1 MFSQLHHLYQKTTE
15 VKNIKTP
22 NQIKIIFYLPPPCLF
37 VILNATH
44 EKQAHN
50 LVFSVA
56 KRIGKGASLFK
67 SIISGISSKVDQLG
81 GSFIYFK

>member
-1 MFSQLHHLYQKTTE
+1 M
-15 VKNIKTP
+15 
-22 NQIKIIFYLPPPCLF
+22 
-37 VILNATH
+37 ILNATH

-81 GSFIYFK
+81 GSFIYFKKIKITVSFLTATKF